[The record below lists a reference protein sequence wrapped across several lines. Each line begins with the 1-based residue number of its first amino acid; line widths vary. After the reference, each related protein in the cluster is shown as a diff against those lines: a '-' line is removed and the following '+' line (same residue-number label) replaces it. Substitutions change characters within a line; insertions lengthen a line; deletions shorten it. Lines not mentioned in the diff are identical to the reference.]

1 MEAVLDDMSAPE
13 LPGARRVA
21 PTLSEAL
28 NRFEPPPGFVPVTIE
43 RQVKTIR
50 YGFHAAGLS
59 LLIRQGVVSEIVPM
73 MPFAEIPNGPGW
85 LLGVINLHGN
95 LVPVCDLGRALGS
108 DAGAGSAKPMI
119 LVIDKG
125 AKSAGFL
132 IDGYPR
138 ALVDLRPAS
147 QVQGLPDLLA
157 RHVAATLTTKEEVW
171 LEFDHEGFL
180 EGANRQ

>member
-1 MEAVLDDMSAPE
+1 MPAPGII
-13 LPGARRVA
+13 GARRATVM
-21 PTLSEAL
+21 PSEAL

-50 YGFHAAGLS
+50 YGFHAAGLC
-59 LLIRQGVVSEIVPM
+59 LLIRQGTGSELVPM
-73 MPFAEIPNGPGW
+73 MPFAAIPNGPGW

-95 LVPVCDLGRALGS
+95 LVPVCDLGRALGR
-108 DAGAGSAKPMI
+108 DAGSGSAKPMI

-125 AKSAGFL
+125 VKSAGFL

-138 ALVDLRPAS
+138 ALADLRPAS

-157 RHVAATLTTKEEVW
+157 RHVAATLATDEEVW

>member
-1 MEAVLDDMSAPE
+1 MEAVLDGMCAPE
-13 LPGARRVA
+13 VAGARRAAVT
-21 PTLSEAL
+21 PSEAL

-50 YGFHAAGLS
+50 YGFHAAGLA
-59 LLIRQGVVSEIVPM
+59 LLIRQGISSEILPM
-73 MPFAEIPNGPGW
+73 MPFAAIPNGPGW

-95 LVPVCDLGRALGS
+95 LVPVCDLGRALGI
-108 DAGAGSAKPMI
+108 DAGAVSTKPMI

-132 IDGYPR
+132 IDGYPQ
-138 ALVDLRPAS
+138 ALTDLRPAS

-157 RHVAATLTTKEEVW
+157 RHVAATLATEEEVW